1 MSAAGPARAP
11 SETVIKSANP
21 ELVGTPGAGH
31 VSRGATLGPGA
42 LVHESAYVD
51 DGAVIGAESRVWHF
65 SHIMGG
71 AVIGARC
78 SLGQNVVVM
87 KGVRTGDNC
96 KIQNNVSLYEGVE
109 LADDVFCGPS
119 MVFTNVLNPRSAVS
133 RRDEYRATPVGRG
146 ATIGANATIVCGVT
160 LGEHA
165 FVGAGAV
172 VTQDVPAYAL
182 VAGVPARRIG
192 WMSAAG
198 HRLESDGETPDGEQL
213 RCPVTGARYLRRG
226 DVVTPVAGEPGVGE
240 PGAGESGTDDPRTV
254 ESA

>member
-1 MSAAGPARAP
+1 MSSGPARAP

-31 VSRGATLGPGA
+31 VARGASLAAGA

-51 DGAVIGAESRVWHF
+51 EGASIGSDSRVWHF
-65 SHIMGG
+65 AHVMGG

-87 KGVRTGDNC
+87 NGVRIGDNC

-109 LADDVFCGPS
+109 LGDDVFCGPS

-133 RRDEYRATPVGRG
+133 RKAEYKRTVVGQG

-160 LGEHA
+160 LGAYA

-172 VTQDVPAYAL
+172 VTRDVPAYAL
-182 VAGVPARRIG
+182 VTGVPARRTG
-192 WMSAAG
+192 WMSEGG
-198 HRLESDGETPDGEQL
+198 HALVSDGVDSAQPDAEWL
-213 RCPVTGARYLRRG
+213 RCEGTGARYRR
-226 DVVTPVAGEPGVGE
+226 VGE
-240 PGAGESGTDDPRTV
+240 VVSLDR
-254 ESA
+254 SAEAA